1 MGIRYICMLA
11 GHGISKPERF
21 YPFCKSI
28 TLLDPFLVFSFRLS
42 WNCRECFLGMM
53 LVQFWIERVLIWGKL
68 WFWSEKMYYIYHS
81 LYFPLKIILVSKVI
95 FSRMQ
100 LLLQHRWDINSI
112 HFETTDMLFNCIKL
126 LEYKF
131 PESD

>member
-1 MGIRYICMLA
+1 
-11 GHGISKPERF
+11 
-21 YPFCKSI
+21 
-28 TLLDPFLVFSFRLS
+28 
-42 WNCRECFLGMM
+42 
-53 LVQFWIERVLIWGKL
+53 
-68 WFWSEKMYYIYHS
+68 
-81 LYFPLKIILVSKVI
+81 
-95 FSRMQ
+95 MQ